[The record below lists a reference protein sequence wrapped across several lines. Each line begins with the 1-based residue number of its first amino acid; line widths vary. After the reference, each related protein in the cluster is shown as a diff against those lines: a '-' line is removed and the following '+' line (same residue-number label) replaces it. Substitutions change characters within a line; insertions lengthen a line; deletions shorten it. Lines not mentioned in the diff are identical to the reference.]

1 MMYDLALALA
11 RNHSAHAGYH
21 EQFWVVAGT
30 AAPVIALAAV
40 VAAGPT
46 YDMSSA
52 RLGKVVF
59 TVISIATLAEL
70 AVLCV
75 SLISIS
81 VRDAVLSPVVAVVL
95 AVGGF
100 LLLFAATFVTAR
112 DGWKKKVARIP
123 PGGI

>member
-11 RNHSAHAGYH
+11 RNHSAHAEYH